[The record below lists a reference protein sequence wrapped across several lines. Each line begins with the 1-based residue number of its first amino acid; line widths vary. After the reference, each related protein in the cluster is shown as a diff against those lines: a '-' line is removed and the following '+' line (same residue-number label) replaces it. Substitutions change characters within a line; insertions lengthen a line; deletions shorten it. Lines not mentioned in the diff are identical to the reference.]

1 MKGNHDHRPVQAL
14 RRLPI
19 RVRLTLSFTAVMVV
33 VLAATG
39 AFVYLRMT
47 ADLRVTVDT
56 GLRSRASD
64 VVAMVQGTDRRLN
77 LSGRSPLTEA
87 GENLAQVV
95 GADGTVLDGTP
106 HYRARPLLTPPEI
119 TRGLHR
125 TIYLERPHIAG
136 LDAPVRFIATPAIQ
150 GNTRTVAVV
159 GALMD
164 DRKEALHRL
173 LVLLAIGGPIT
184 LILASLA
191 CYAVTAGALRPVES
205 MRQEAAEVSVHAPG
219 RRVPVPPA
227 HDELSR
233 LGTTLNEMLA
243 RQELAFERERNFVS
257 DASHELRSPLAILRS
272 EVELALQHGRS
283 EQELR
288 AALASVA
295 EETDRLTQLAE
306 DLLVLAR
313 SDRGRLDLAVED
325 VPAAA
330 LLDTAGRRF
339 GDRARAAGRTVT
351 IESDGTLLVRAD
363 RPRLDQALANLVENA
378 LRYGRGDIVLRAA
391 ASGYAVEL
399 HVRDGGQG
407 FPDQFIGQAFE
418 RFARADRARSRGGA
432 GLGLAIVAAIAEA
445 HGGSAGARNVPG
457 GGADVW
463 ITLPVGSAA

>member
-1 MKGNHDHRPVQAL
+1 
-14 RRLPI
+14 
-19 RVRLTLSFTAVMVV
+19 VRLTVLFAAVMIL

-39 AFVYLRMT
+39 AFVYLRMKE
-47 ADLRVTVDT
+47 DLRVTVDT

-64 VVAMVQGTDRRLN
+64 VVAMVQGTEHRLS

-95 GADGTVLDGTP
+95 TADGTVLDGTP
-106 HYRARPLLTPPEI
+106 RYRARPLLTPPEI
-119 TRGLHR
+119 ARGLRH
-125 TIYLERPHIAG
+125 TIYLERSHIAG
-136 LDAPVRFIATPAIQ
+136 LDAPVRFIVTPAVQ
-150 GNTRTVAVV
+150 GHARAVAVV
-159 GALMD
+159 GALLD

-191 CYAVTAGALRPVES
+191 CYGVTAGALRPVDS
-205 MRQEAAEVSVHAPG
+205 MRREAAEVSMSAPG
-219 RRVPVPPA
+219 RRLPVPPA
-227 HDELSR
+227 HDEISR

-257 DASHELRSPLAILRS
+257 DASHELRSPLAILRT
-272 EVELALQHGRS
+272 EVELALHHGGS
-283 EQELR
+283 VEELR
-288 AALASVA
+288 AAFGSVA
-295 EETDRLTQLAE
+295 EETDRLTQLSE

-313 SDRGRLDLAVED
+313 SDRGRLDLAAED
-325 VPAAA
+325 VPAAE
-330 LLDTAGRRF
+330 LLETAGRRF
-339 GDRARAAGRTVT
+339 ADRARAAGRRVT

-363 RPRLDQALANLVENA
+363 RPRVDQALANLVENA
-378 LRYGRGDIVLRAA
+378 LRYGRGDVVLHAA
-391 ASGYAVEL
+391 ASGDAVEL

-407 FPDQFIGQAFE
+407 FPAEFIAQAFE

-445 HGGSAGARNVPG
+445 HGGSAGARNVPR

-463 ITLPVGSAA
+463 IRLPVGSAA

>member
-1 MKGNHDHRPVQAL
+1 VQAL

-19 RVRLTLSFTAVMVV
+19 RVRLTVSFAAVMVV

-39 AFVYLRMT
+39 AFVYVRMKE
-47 ADLRVTVDT
+47 DLRVTVDT

-64 VVAMVQGTDRRLN
+64 VVAMVQGTDRRLS
-77 LSGRSPLTEA
+77 LSGRSRLTEA

-95 GADGTVLDGTP
+95 AADGTVLDGTP
-106 HYRARPLLTPPEI
+106 HYRARPLLKPLEI
-119 TRGLHR
+119 ARGLR
-125 TIYLERPHIAG
+125 QTIYVQRPHLAG
-136 LDAPVRFIATPAIQ
+136 LDAPVRFIATPAVQ
-150 GNTRTVAVV
+150 GHTRTVAVV
-159 GALMD
+159 GALLD

-205 MRQEAAEVSVHAPG
+205 MRREATEVSMNAPG
-219 RRVPVPPA
+219 RRLPVPPA
-227 HDELSR
+227 HDEISR

-243 RQELAFERERNFVS
+243 RQELAFERQRNFVS

-283 EQELR
+283 AEELR
-288 AALASVA
+288 AAFGSVA
-295 EETDRLTQLAE
+295 EETDRLTQLSE

-313 SDRGRLDLAVED
+313 SDRGRLDLAMED
-325 VPAAA
+325 VLAAG
-330 LLDTAGRRF
+330 LLETARRRF
-339 GDRARAAGRTVT
+339 ADRARETGRAVT
-351 IESDGTLLVRAD
+351 IQSDGTLLVRAD
-363 RPRLDQALANLVENA
+363 RPRVDQALANLLENA
-378 LRYGRGDIVLRAA
+378 LRYGRGDVMLLAV
-391 ASGYAVEL
+391 ASGDAVQL

-407 FPDQFIGQAFE
+407 FPDQFIGRAFE

-445 HGGSAGARNVPG
+445 HGGSAGARNVPD

-463 ITLPVGSAA
+463 ITLPMGSAA